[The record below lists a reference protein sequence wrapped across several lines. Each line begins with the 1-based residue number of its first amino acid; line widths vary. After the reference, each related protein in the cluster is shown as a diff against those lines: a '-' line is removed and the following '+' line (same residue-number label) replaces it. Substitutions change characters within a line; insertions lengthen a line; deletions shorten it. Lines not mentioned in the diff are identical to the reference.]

1 VVLENNERR
10 SVVICIDRCGLFVY
24 CNRSRRE
31 YGKYVTQELVGILD
45 EDWFGPSGKTAKGQT
60 KNKKWSGRMIANDR
74 VKSWAFTGGGG
85 GGGSANVGDKYFQFE
100 PGHLIEL
107 RSSNNTHI
115 VSEI

>member
-1 VVLENNERR
+1 
-10 SVVICIDRCGLFVY
+10 
-24 CNRSRRE
+24 
-31 YGKYVTQELVGILD
+31 
-45 EDWFGPSGKTAKGQT
+45 
-60 KNKKWSGRMIANDR
+60 MIANDR
-74 VKSWAFTGGGG
+74 VKSWAFTGGGGGGG